1 MNLDALTAAI
11 RMARMQFADQ
21 SADMSADNVIRC
33 AALADKLDT
42 SKSYTTGRVILVDGY
57 PYKCRQDID
66 LAQYTDVRP
75 SLPAW
80 PTFFVPYHGTTPA
93 TALPWVA
100 PTCAEDMYKAGE
112 YMIWTDGT
120 TKKCIQ
126 DTAYSPND
134 YAAAWEDT

>member
-42 SKSYTTGRVILVDGY
+42 SKSYTAGLVVLVDGY

-75 SLPAW
+75 GLPAW
-80 PTFFVPYHGTTPA
+80 PTFFVPYHGTTPT

-100 PTCAEDMYKAGE
+100 PTCAEDMYKVGE

-120 TKKCIQ
+120 TQKCIQ

-134 YAAAWEDT
+134 YAAAWEEA